1 MNDCKAFVRSHKGL
15 LIGNAKV
22 FRDRCSMLS
31 KLIENNMQHLIP
43 LSVGELRKM
52 CADLKLQDGNKDEM
66 VGNIFSVLV
75 NRDQSGENTVVL
87 FDNCIDLDI
96 YLM

>member
-1 MNDCKAFVRSHKGL
+1 
-15 LIGNAKV
+15 
-22 FRDRCSMLS
+22 MLS